1 MAKLTFNRKPMP
13 IFAEYRP
20 LYKVVQLLMILSL
33 SSRGGR
39 SSIIRLQLFNWTLK
53 SEQRRQRLLEVSKTG
68 TLEIEVWGLDP
79 ALNAAIQ
86 FAIGEGLVKQ
96 NGAVISIEN
105 KGKEFLNGVLDD
117 DLIIGDKEFLNTL
130 GKNVTEGMVSKISES
145 WG

>member
-33 SSRGGR
+33 TSRGGR

-53 SEQRRQRLLEVSKTG
+53 SDQRRQRLLEVSKTG

>member
-1 MAKLTFNRKPMP
+1 MP